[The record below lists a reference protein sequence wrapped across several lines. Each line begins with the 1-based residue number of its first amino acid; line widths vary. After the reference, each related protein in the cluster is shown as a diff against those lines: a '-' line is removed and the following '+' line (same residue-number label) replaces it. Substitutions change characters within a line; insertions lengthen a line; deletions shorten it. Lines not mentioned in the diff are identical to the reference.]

1 MTTQTVHVQTFDYGA
16 SLSSATLRNLNDDTL
31 VATADT
37 TNEVTAD
44 GGLYAIVFDELSVI
58 TASTYRLRAIVGG
71 QPLQRYV
78 TFSGV
83 DGEVVQSATDGGIT
97 KIATIETSTTTTIPA
112 LINTLGAN
120 SIGTVTRATDD
131 QTPLSFVWPVTGAAT
146 ALGTNSLVSIDDGA
160 TFAAI
165 TGAITELGLIDGKYW
180 YQIAFNGAD
189 RPAAQGVSWF
199 RILDGTYTKFFN
211 LTIPSIAIETSV
223 QSTLDRLGFTL
234 AALAG
239 NCADP
244 QTAAETYSIIL
255 GANTFTIDHTGLDAT
270 GTRTTATLTKS

>member
-1 MTTQTVHVQTFDYGA
+1 MMQVFFNSDGTSVTAIITIVVNGVHTNPDSWPITNDPAIV
-16 SLSSATLRNLNDDTL
+16 LSTHPSATKTVTAIDTGVFKVVWTGLSPALTHGETFFVAIDGLLSTVAWTTWQMPFQCVLLPSTVTALAL
-31 VATADT
+31 VATDT
-37 TNEVTAD
+37 
-44 GGLYAIVFDELSVI
+44 G
-58 TASTYRLRAIVGG
+58 
-71 QPLQRYV
+71 
-78 TFSGV
+78 
-83 DGEVVQSATDGGIT
+83 
-97 KIATIETSTTTTIPA
+97 TTIPA

-211 LTIPSIAIETSV
+211 LTIPSTAIEATS
-223 QSTLDRLGFTL
+223 QSILTDT
-234 AALAG
+234 
-239 NCADP
+239 
-244 QTAAETYSIIL
+244 TIIK
-255 GANTFTIDHTGLDAT
+255 
-270 GTRTTATLTKS
+270 TTANVPKEAF